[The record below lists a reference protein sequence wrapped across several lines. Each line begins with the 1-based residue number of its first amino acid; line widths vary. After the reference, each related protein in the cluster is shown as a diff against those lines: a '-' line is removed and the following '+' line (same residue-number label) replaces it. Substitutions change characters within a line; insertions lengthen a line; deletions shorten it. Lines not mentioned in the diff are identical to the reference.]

1 MLTGS
6 VFLRRLF
13 PRRVLHLYFPLP
25 TTMLIAGVLG
35 HPIRS
40 PTGADRVYRH
50 VLCAYPYRRELSD
63 VSFFPPL
70 GLEFIASVIQPYAQ
84 GMDII
89 DLRKEPGRTVDFLR
103 PETDM
108 VCFSVNWDR
117 DADFLR
123 QEILSVPPDIFT
135 LVGGRHATED
145 PELWLCQC
153 PNVDAVVRGDGEEIA
168 EDICRGTAFEDIPGL
183 SFRRDGR
190 IIHNPNRILGPLR
203 DDLYPNR
210 RSRRYTYQVGF
221 PQITTGVLI
230 DMVSSSRGC
239 PFNCTFCSFNRN
251 PWGEKRNW
259 SARSP
264 ESVVDELSQIKAPF
278 VGFTDDLF
286 THDMDRVER
295 ICDLILA
302 RGIRKNY
309 LVNARLEVAR
319 RPDVL
324 RKMAQA
330 GFLLLMLGIE
340 SAHDKTLRSMRKGF
354 GTAQIREYFKV
365 LRKTGMITHG
375 YFILGNIGES
385 LEEMRQILPFARELG
400 LDTIAISTLRVG
412 PHSGLE
418 ELVAANP
425 GYHVAP
431 NGKVYSDHCSVQQL
445 KQMRRQMYNEFFT
458 IPQLLQL
465 ARKGLRIGQ
474 WRILPGLFL
483 RVPQMAFQ
491 ALLHIHRRKQRRKR
505 KRKNKPTAL

>member
-1 MLTGS
+1 M
-6 VFLRRLF
+6 
-13 PRRVLHLYFPLP
+13 
-25 TTMLIAGVLG
+25 
-35 HPIRS
+35 
-40 PTGADRVYRH
+40 
-50 VLCAYPYRRELSD
+50 
-63 VSFFPPL
+63 SFFPPL
-70 GLEFIASVIQPYAQ
+70 GLEFIATVIQPYAQ
-84 GMDII
+84 AVDII
-89 DLRKEPGRTVDFLR
+89 DLRKESGRMVDFLR
-103 PETDM
+103 PDTDM

-123 QEILSVPPDIFT
+123 QEILSVPGNIFT

-145 PELWLCQC
+145 PELWLCRC
-153 PNVDAVVRGDGEEIA
+153 PNVDALVRSDGEEVT
-168 EDICRGTAFEDIPGL
+168 EDICRGTALESISGL
-183 SFRRDGR
+183 SFRRNGR
-190 IIHNPNRILGPLR
+190 IIHNPNRTLGPLR
-203 DDLYPNR
+203 DDLFPDR
-210 RSRRYTYQVGF
+210 RLRRYTYQVGS
-221 PQITTGVLI
+221 PQITTGLLI
-230 DMVSSSRGC
+230 DVVSSSRGC

-264 ESVVDELSQIKAPF
+264 ESVVDELSRIKAPI

-302 RGIRKNY
+302 RGLRKNY
-309 LVNARLEVAR
+309 FINARLEIAR
-319 RPDVL
+319 RPEVL

-354 GTAQIREYFKV
+354 GTAQIREYCKV
-365 LRKTGMITHG
+365 LQKTGMIMHG

-385 LEEMRQILPFARELG
+385 VEEILEILPFARELG

-412 PHSGLE
+412 PHSGLD
-418 ELVAANP
+418 ELVSASP

-445 KQMRRQMYNEFFT
+445 KRMRRRMYNEFFN

-465 ARKGLRIGQ
+465 ARKGLRICQ
-474 WRILPGLFL
+474 WRIFPNLIL
-483 RVPQMAFQ
+483 RLPQMAFE
-491 ALLHIHRRKQRRKR
+491 ALLHLHRRKKRR
-505 KRKNKPTAL
+505 KRKNKRPAP